1 MWVVCSCECGSSARG
16 VTSMRSTAMAACS
29 SVVASNSLVWSHL
42 NGACVVLPHRPPEAR
57 VVLML

>member
-1 MWVVCSCECGSSARG
+1 MWVSARG

-42 NGACVVLPHRPPEAR
+42 NGACVVPPYRPPEAR